1 MTIIWNQ
8 SVVHCTFIHKDVLD
22 VPYIYAWFESK
33 PNCSCA
39 FAPCI
44 LPQCSSPQENLRWMA
59 WTRSS
64 TNGWLAAVHGYCWAG
79 DDIYIILNL
88 ASFTSSALKSTTR
101 PISSLKIGTTELLNI
116 WHVDICRTGFS
127 DIFRTRAIPIP
138 FYCPAISP
146 NFSCRLIH
154 FIKHK

>member
-1 MTIIWNQ
+1 ME
-8 SVVHCTFIHKDVLD
+8 SVNSSLYFHKDVRN
-22 VPYIYAWFESK
+22 VPTYIYIYMPDLNLK
-33 PNCSCA
+33 PTASCT

-64 TNGWLAAVHGYCWAG
+64 TDGWLAAVHGYCWAG

-101 PISSLKIGTTELLNI
+101 PISSLEIGTTELLNI

-138 FYCPAISP
+138 STVQLFRQISP
-146 NFSCRLIH
+146 VVWSIL
-154 FIKHK
+154 